1 MKRDLIYGLL
11 IGISYIVAFF
21 FAFLAVGM
29 LFYTH
34 NPLHVAIAKNHGI
47 TAVGFVVLGKFVTLM
62 SVAQEALNIYVE
74 RHGRRTESEDDI
86 QR

>member
-11 IGISYIVAFF
+11 IGISYISAIP
-21 FAFLAVGM
+21 FAISAVGM

-34 NPLHVAIAKNHGI
+34 NPLHVAIATNHGI
-47 TAVGFVVLGKFVTLM
+47 ASVGFVVLGKFLSLM
-62 SVAQEALNIYVE
+62 SVAQEALDIYVE
-74 RHGRRTESEDDI
+74 RHGRRTESEDDM